1 MLSVFL
7 ISYLILTTNSLSID
21 IIENDLNNS
30 IEKILLINENLYVG
44 TNNFLHRLS
53 SLTLNKTSL
62 SLNLIS
68 NIDNLS
74 CTQCNINNHIKIL
87 LSIHNENILL
97 CGTIFQ
103 GICQIIDQDLNII
116 INSTLPIVA
125 NDPINSTIALIIPEK
140 NLIYF
145 GVTYTNEGTY
155 RWQIPNISGRSLN
168 ISRFMKILSTNDD
181 EKISRDDLS
190 LRFMSRQQTRF
201 IVQYIYSFYTDNYIY
216 FITNQPNDIEQKYF
230 LTKIIRFCRD
240 SSYSII
246 RTYIEIPL
254 ICFNSEWII
263 KTAEIFLNDNNEK
276 ILIGHFTRKDG
287 SGGTNVCLWNIQN
300 DIDRAFED
308 NYRTCYSMG
317 IGKRGLAFIKPN
329 EPCRK
334 DESWSVP
341 INDDNLC
348 PWIINDRLPYPIGG
362 TTPAIGHLSYE
373 NLLETSSTLQIYSF
387 GSSNLI
393 FQGLTNGTFKL
404 GLFDLGVNI
413 NWFYSYQLST
423 QSPILSNVIFDNK
436 TETFFLA
443 SESKIYRISFSGDCT
458 SRLSCDECLSS
469 SNNPLCGWCTL
480 NQRCTLANNCPLN
493 SWQQENNQCTHIVN
507 VQPLRASIDNSQ
519 WINLTLTKLPQL
531 EHNEIYQCIFTD
543 KTISANTQAIKLDH
557 NRLSCPT
564 PSKNIHVHQDAHL
577 IVRLSIIKWPSNIS
591 IATVSEFTFY
601 NCSSYSSCISCR
613 TEIGCQWCSQRCSS
627 MCTETL
633 LQCSS
638 FELLNSSNIFL
649 ESNQSVE
656 IPLKFYS
663 IQYDNRIECRLNETI
678 RGLVNSN
685 NICYI
690 SKIPQINNENEQ
702 INFLNIYQNNILIG
716 NPIKMFIYRC
726 DLYDTCR
733 KCSLRSKCSWCQ
745 GRCLTKSINKC
756 LINEK
761 CTSLYIKDFSP
772 KLIPLN
778 GKTIINIYLNEY
790 INEKIIEI
798 LLVNIPCLLI
808 NSSNIIQCQSQLS
821 NSSRKGQ
828 ISIRFSNSIY
838 ILSKENI
845 EYCQSSI
852 ISINPNI
859 VYEFGGQ
866 ILHINGQNLFIGNE
880 QKIFIDNYQC
890 IQIKQ
895 TLLNTLSCRLPS
907 MISKIYNITF
917 KIDHQVINIE
927 QKLKVTPNPIVQ
939 DIDPTLSFASG
950 GRLITVR
957 GMYFG
962 SAETITVKFSYRKWN
977 TELKINSNDILSIED
992 GMISSFNFRIPG
1004 IPPSSNEFPSPPLD
1018 VNFSL
1023 YFDNSIISLT
1033 NIIQF
1038 HYIPDVL
1045 LNISSIPPTLPYTG
1059 EELKLQVENLTE
1071 ASSMSDIQLFIGC
1084 SECKLK
1090 TFTSKGI
1097 TCQPP
1102 TKLITNTAII
1112 LNNQQQKDDCTL
1124 FNSSIGPIHFH
1135 IGYRKYLIGYLSYN
1149 RSLSRK
1155 YSMLTIISV
1164 VFASCLLTMAILS
1177 LSLYLFYKYI
1187 GKSKFQKNSLSSKN
1201 NVNLNEKQFW
1211 STETSASTAPY
1222 YQVYEQI
1229 PSLSSHDNTLARAP
1243 LLLCPYYQEKRCT
1256 PPIMEQLQ
1264 MSLSF
1269 LTTISIEDDQLKK
1282 LLFKKDQKFSS
1293 IKYRSSMELFYDL
1306 LNMKPFSQAFI
1317 NQLIENNSNDLLES
1331 YIYLFRYSP
1340 LNFKLFPL
1348 KREILFLKFFS
1359 NLFLQSKNDLI
1370 NKFHLFDDFLR
1381 ILIDLIDSSPC
1392 DELLNRS
1399 SRSISS
1405 LTLLLN
1411 NIPYCSYELKINYE
1425 NLFHFHINVLD
1436 CDTINKLK
1444 QKIIHYLN
1452 SNENTN
1458 RLIEYN
1464 EIDLLIPLLNSYSY
1478 TDQIPML
1485 KNSLINSAI
1494 YCQKKLIIKKETN
1507 NFIYHLCKENQLIYD
1522 KNLIE
1527 EKLKENKYR
1536 LQQIFIYFYQ
1546 QIINGL
1552 DLFFIFENE
1561 SIQENN
1567 QILFQQYIQLVS
1579 EFIRRLNRLMLCR
1592 STCPIIESCL
1602 NIIADGLEFIFDTK
1616 TEFSSEIKLLFM
1628 DDKKYFSSFNRNNF
1642 HVSSSNHYN
1651 SQFSSIDIRSM
1662 ILDDDIA
1669 IESLFKL
1676 YQFYELYS
1684 EPINQHIGENHVSVL
1699 LPVHHL
1705 LVQIRQLLQ
1714 SDNTTLI

>member
-1 MLSVFL
+1 MFSILL
-7 ISYLILTTNSLSID
+7 ISYLILTINSFSID

-44 TNNFLHRLS
+44 TKNFLHRLS
-53 SLTLNKTSL
+53 SLTLNKTLL
-62 SLNLIS
+62 SLKLIS
-68 NIDNLS
+68 NNNNLS
-74 CTQCNINNHIKIL
+74 CIQCNINNHIKIL
-87 LSIHNENILL
+87 LTIHNENILL
-97 CGTIFQ
+97 CGTINQ
-103 GICQIIDQDLNII
+103 GTCQILDQNLNLI
-116 INSTLPIVA
+116 INSSLPIVA
-125 NDPINSTIALIIPEK
+125 NDPINSTISLIIPEK

-181 EKISRDDLS
+181 ENISRDDLS

-201 IVQYIYSFYTDNYIY
+201 IVQYIYSFYTNNYIY

-230 LTKIIRFCRD
+230 LTKIIRFCRNN
-240 SSYSII
+240 SYSII

-254 ICFNSEWII
+254 ICVNSEWII
-263 KTAEIFLNDNNEK
+263 KTAEIFLNNNNEK

-287 SGGTNVCLWNIQN
+287 SGGTNICLWNIQN

-334 DESWSVP
+334 DESWSIP
-341 INDDNLC
+341 INNDNLC

-362 TTPAIGHLSYE
+362 TTPAIGHLFYE
-373 NLLETSSTLQIYSF
+373 NLLESSSALHIYSF
-387 GSSNLI
+387 GLSNLI

-404 GLFDLGVNI
+404 GLFDFGVNI
-413 NWFYSYQLST
+413 NWFYSYQLSS
-423 QSPILSNVIFDNK
+423 QSSILSNVIFDNK
-436 TETFFLA
+436 TQTFFLA

-480 NQRCTLANNCPLN
+480 NQRCTLVDNCPLN
-493 SWQQENNQCTHIVN
+493 SWQQESNQCTHIVN

-531 EHNEIYQCIFTD
+531 EHNEIYQCIFMDT
-543 KTISANTQAIKLDH
+543 TISANTQAIKLDH

-564 PSKNIHVHQDAHL
+564 PSKNIHIHKGSHL
-577 IVRLSIIKWPSNIS
+577 IVRLSVIKWPSNIS
-591 IATVSEFTFY
+591 IATISEFTFY

-627 MCTETL
+627 ICTETL
-633 LQCSS
+633 SQCSS
-638 FELLNSSNIFL
+638 FDLLNSSNNFL
-649 ESNQSVE
+649 ESNQSIE
-656 IPLKFYS
+656 IPLKFDF
-663 IQYDNRIECRLNETI
+663 IQYDNQIECRLNETI

-685 NICYI
+685 NICFI
-690 SKIPQINNENEQ
+690 SKIPQINTENEQ
-702 INFLNIYQNNILIG
+702 ISYLTIYQNNILIG
-716 NPIKMFIYRC
+716 NPIKMFIYNC
-726 DLYDTCR
+726 NLYDTCY
-733 KCSLRSKCSWCQ
+733 KCNLRLKCIWCQ
-745 GRCLTKSINKC
+745 GQCLTKSKNKC
-756 LINEK
+756 LINEQ
-761 CTSLYIKDFSP
+761 CTSLRINDFSP
-772 KLIPLN
+772 KLIPLY

-790 INEKIIEI
+790 INEEILEI
-798 LLVNIPCLLI
+798 LLIDIPCLLI
-808 NSSNIIQCQSQLS
+808 NSTNIIQCQSQIT
-821 NSSRKGQ
+821 NSTRKGQ

-838 ILSKENI
+838 ILSKDYI
-845 EYCQSSI
+845 EYCQTSI

-866 ILHINGQNLFIGNE
+866 IFYINGENLFIGNE
-880 QKIFIDNYQC
+880 QKIFFNNYQC

-895 TLLNTLSCRLPS
+895 ISINTLSCRLPS
-907 MISKIYNITF
+907 MISKIYNITL
-917 KIDHQVINIE
+917 KIDNQLINIE

-939 DIDPTLSFASG
+939 DIDPTISFASG

-962 SAETITVKFSYRKWN
+962 SAQTITVKFSYRKWN
-977 TELKINSNDILSIED
+977 EKLKINSNDILSIED
-992 GMISSFNFRIPG
+992 GLISSFNFRTLG
-1004 IPPSSNEFPSPPLD
+1004 IPSSSNEFPSPPLD
-1018 VNFSL
+1018 VNFSI
-1023 YFDNSIISLT
+1023 YFDDSIISLT

-1038 HYIPDVL
+1038 HYISDVL
-1045 LNISSIPPTLPYTG
+1045 LNLSSIPPTLPYIG

-1071 ASSMSDIQLFIGC
+1071 AASMSDIQLFIGC

-1102 TKLITNTAII
+1102 TKLITNIAII

-1124 FNSSIGPIHFH
+1124 FNSSIGPIRFR
-1135 IGYRKYLIGYLSYN
+1135 IGYREHLIGYLSYT

-1155 YSMLTIISV
+1155 YSISTKISLI
-1164 VFASCLLTMAILS
+1164 FTSCLLTIAILS
-1177 LSLYLFYKYI
+1177 LSLYLYYKHI
-1187 GKSKFQKNSLSSKN
+1187 GKSKLQTNSLSTKN
-1201 NVNLNEKQFW
+1201 NLNQNEKQFW
-1211 STETSASTAPY
+1211 STDTSASTVPY

-1229 PSLSSHDNTLARAP
+1229 PSLSSHDNTLIRAP

-1282 LLFKKDQKFSS
+1282 LLFEKDQKFSS
-1293 IKYRSSMELFYDL
+1293 TKYRPSMELFYDL
-1306 LNMKPFSQAFI
+1306 LNMKSFSQVFI
-1317 NQLIENNSNDLLES
+1317 DQLIEYNSNDLIDS
-1331 YIYLFRYSP
+1331 YVYLFRYYP
-1340 LNFKLFPL
+1340 LNFKLFSL
-1348 KREILFLKFFS
+1348 KRETLFLKFFS

-1381 ILIDLIDSSPC
+1381 ILIDLIDSSPS

-1411 NIPYCSYELKINYE
+1411 NISYYSYELKINYE

-1458 RLIEYN
+1458 RLIEYD
-1464 EIDLLIPLLNSYSY
+1464 EIDLIIPLLNSSLY
-1478 TDQIPML
+1478 TEQIPIL
-1485 KNSLINSAI
+1485 KNSLINSTI
-1494 YCQKKLIIKKETN
+1494 YCQKKLIVKKQTN
-1507 NFIYHLCKENQLIYD
+1507 NYHYHLFKENQLIYD
-1522 KNLIE
+1522 QNLIE

-1561 SIQENN
+1561 FIQENN

-1579 EFIRRLNRLMLCR
+1579 DFIRRLNRLMLCR

-1602 NIIADGLEFIFDTK
+1602 NVIADGLEFIFDTK
-1616 TEFSSEIKLLFM
+1616 TEFSSEIELLFM
-1628 DDKKYFSSFNRNNF
+1628 DDKKYFSSFNKNNF
-1642 HVSSSNHYN
+1642 HMSSSNQYN
-1651 SQFSSIDIRSM
+1651 SQFSSTDIRSI
-1662 ILDDDIA
+1662 ILNDDIA
-1669 IESLFKL
+1669 IECLFKL

-1684 EPINQHIGENHVSVL
+1684 ESVS
-1699 LPVHHL
+1699 
-1705 LVQIRQLLQ
+1705 
-1714 SDNTTLI
+1714 SSYF